1 MDSQNRQESWK
12 LGRCRLFRSGAY
24 ILGLATGRAL
34 LTRGRV
40 LDAERMKNDY
50 YASLISYSPNGNV
63 LAVGLGNTVY
73 GWSEETG
80 MQRLNVGMNNGTL
93 LTSIAFSSDEGGKA
107 ILAIGRS
114 NNLLTLMSIYD
125 CTDVADRDRV
135 LPRFEFHQPTY
146 CLSWKPTCTTRP
158 SRNPC
163 RSRPLPESTEEL
175 LVGDRAGQ
183 VWYYSVEWPER
194 WEVLRDNWGGEMI
207 LLAVINVHKESIC
220 GLTWSRTGSQFAT
233 GGNDNLCFLFDSAK
247 IGDRWA
253 RAVRDLA
260 RAGESSADS
269 DSSTDGVYFPF
280 AVPAAVELGQG
291 DERHKWVHKAAVKA
305 IAFCPWQDSL
315 IATGGGFY
323 DRRIHFHHTLSGT
336 TLATIDVSAQVTSLV
351 WSSTRREIAATL
363 GFSRTAHPYRV
374 AVFSWPACHLITAI
388 PWAGDLRALHAIA
401 YPLESSD
408 TQRSEV
414 DYRNRKA
421 ECIVVVSSKEDLRFY
436 DLWPPTEKSV
446 VCGVGMLGGSDIL
459 EHISGIDK
467 DVGVIR

>member
-1 MDSQNRQESWK
+1 MVGRESERTVNDRARDGFATVLFKGVERVHATAAAATSRWTSLTKRSPRRRENREGSH
-12 LGRCRLFRSGAY
+12 RSRSGHEDPSC
-24 ILGLATGRAL
+24 I
-34 LTRGRV
+34 
-40 LDAERMKNDY
+40 
-50 YASLISYSPNGNV
+50 
-63 LAVGLGNTVY
+63 
-73 GWSEETG
+73 
-80 MQRLNVGMNNGTL
+80 QH
-93 LTSIAFSSDEGGKA
+93 
-107 ILAIGRS
+107 
-114 NNLLTLMSIYD
+114 
-125 CTDVADRDRV
+125 
-135 LPRFEFHQPTY
+135 PRY
-146 CLSWKPTCTTRP
+146 
-158 SRNPC
+158 
-163 RSRPLPESTEEL
+163 RSR
-175 LVGDRAGQ
+175 GIRRA
-183 VWYYSVEWPER
+183 
-194 WEVLRDNWGGEMI
+194 
-207 LLAVINVHKESIC
+207 
-220 GLTWSRTGSQFAT
+220 
-233 GGNDNLCFLFDSAK
+233 
-247 IGDRWA
+247 
-253 RAVRDLA
+253 
-260 RAGESSADS
+260 
-269 DSSTDGVYFPF
+269 F
-280 AVPAAVELGQG
+280 AVPAAVELRQG